1 MNELLLLVT
10 LVTAIAIGFFLGY
23 KAKGKRRKTASSL
36 SESSLNKDYF
46 TGLTYLL
53 NDQQDQAIET
63 FMRVLEINPET
74 VDTHIAMGNLFRS
87 KGETEKAIRLHQN
100 LFARPTLSKTLTQQ
114 VQLELARDFFAAGLF
129 DRAERLL
136 LEITDAQSDEV
147 RLQVLKLLVRIYEQ
161 EKEWHKAIEVS
172 NNRQLRDQPDQRQ
185 AIAHYFCELAE
196 QLLANGETTQARKYL
211 KQALYNDPNCI
222 RANWTTAHLELKN
235 RNIRKGKA
243 LLQRIPDQDKR
254 YYSLIL
260 PELRTIM
267 TENELSSVL
276 DEALERFPSQTALT
290 LKTELIQQRHDN
302 QSALEY
308 LEAYAARQKSS
319 SPYVAGLQVKLILAQ
334 TPKGVALR
342 SRLNQLEQQLGRFE
356 DKQHKSRC
364 VSCGF
369 KSQHSPLWQCPKCRS
384 WGTVRPD
391 DNL

>member
-1 MNELLLLVT
+1 MNEVLLLIT

-23 KAKGKRRKTASSL
+23 KAKNKNRGARASL
-36 SESSLNKDYF
+36 SENSLNKDYF

-100 LFARPTLSKTLTQQ
+100 LFARPTLSKSLTQQ

-136 LEITDAQSDEV
+136 LEITEAQSDEV
-147 RLQVLKLLVRIYEQ
+147 RLQVLKLLLRIYEQ
-161 EKEWHKAIEVS
+161 EKEWQKAIEIS
-172 NNRQLRDQPDQRQ
+172 NNRLLRDLPEQRK
-185 AIAHYFCELAE
+185 AIAHYYCELAE
-196 QLLANGETTQARKYL
+196 TLLNRQETTQARKYL

-222 RANWTTAHLELKN
+222 RANWSTASMELKSN
-235 RNIRKGKA
+235 NIRKGRS
-243 LLQRIPDQDKR
+243 LLLRIPEQDKR

-260 PELRTIM
+260 PELRQIM
-267 TENELSSVL
+267 TDKDLSPIL
-276 DEALERFPSQTALT
+276 DEALEQFPSQTALS
-290 LKTELIQQRHDN
+290 LKTELIQQRYDSH
-302 QSALEY
+302 SALEY
-308 LEAYAARQKSS
+308 LEAYSARQKSS
-319 SPYVAGLQVKLILAQ
+319 SPFVAALQVNLILEQKNSA
-334 TPKGVALR
+334 PLKP
-342 SRLNQLEQQLGRFE
+342 RLHQLEQQLARFE
-356 DKQHKSRC
+356 SKQHQSRC

-384 WGTVRPD
+384 WGSVRPD
-391 DNL
+391 DVL